1 MNFSACWLNLFAD
14 VFRFLFLGLRS
25 RSSLAA
31 ENLCLRKQLGFYQE
45 CRIKPRRIPRP
56 TRFPYVAQPLVRLA
70 RRTNR
75 RDAEDLRRLAPPGLP
90 VLLAPEV
97 PSWPTADSAGA
108 PTLIRRMA
116 RENPSW
122 GEERIANELLLK
134 LGLRVSPRT
143 VRKYWPKVPAAPAG
157 NPRRDQRWSTFSS
170 PRVPPIRRRGMTIVV

>member
-1 MNFSACWLNLFAD
+1 MCSASCFSGYDPEARSQPRISSFATA
-14 VFRFLFLGLRS
+14 RFLSGVQNQAPPDPPSNAFD
-25 RSSLAA
+25 
-31 ENLCLRKQLGFYQE
+31 
-45 CRIKPRRIPRP
+45 
-56 TRFPYVAQPLVRLA
+56 PYVAQPLVRLA
-70 RRTNR
+70 RRSNR

-170 PRVPPIRRRGMTIVV
+170 PRVPPIRPRGMTIVV